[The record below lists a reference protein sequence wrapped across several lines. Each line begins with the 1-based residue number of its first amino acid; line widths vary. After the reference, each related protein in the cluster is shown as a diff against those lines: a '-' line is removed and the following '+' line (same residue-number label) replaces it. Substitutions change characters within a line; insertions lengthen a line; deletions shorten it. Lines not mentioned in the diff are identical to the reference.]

1 MSELLYKTYVYNP
14 ISDRESATYGNH
26 RPLSE
31 SIESMRDFCRKTN
44 SYDSYMFIFKPED
57 SNLRSIYLDSKFKV
71 IGRKKFKELAKL
83 ARLKNLLGVSI

>member
-14 ISDRESATYGNH
+14 VADRESATYGNH

-31 SIESMRDFCRKTN
+31 SIKSMRDFCRKTN
-44 SYDSYMFIFKPED
+44 SYENCMFIFEPED

-71 IGRKKFKELAKL
+71 ISRKEFRELAKI
-83 ARLKNLLGVSI
+83 ARLKDLIGVTT